1 MAHDMVESGA
11 IPVSQERQRLASAQ
25 TVVVK
30 VGTNVLS
37 TDDDQLDAA
46 RIAHLAEQLYE
57 LCRQGKTVV
66 LVSSGA
72 IGAGMTLLGLKQRPK
87 DLPHLQAAAATGQAY
102 LIHLYDDHL
111 RQYGYHAAQ
120 LLLTANDFK
129 KRDRYLNV
137 RNTLL
142 TLAEYRTIPIVNEN
156 DTVSTEEIKL
166 GDNDRLAAMVA
177 NLLPA
182 DALIIL
188 SVVDGLL
195 TGDPQRPES
204 QRIPIVREYQDQL
217 HELVSSTKSSR
228 GTGGMSSKLDAV
240 RTATAVGTDVVIAHG
255 KRPNVIL
262 DVLSGADVG
271 TLFVADEAALPAWK
285 RWIGYTLP
293 PKGRLWLD
301 AGACRAL
308 IVQGRSLLAAGI
320 RNVEGDFAKGEVVS
334 LLNPDGQEIARG
346 LTNYDAASARLVAGK
361 RTDEIS
367 RVLGVVPYDE
377 VIHRD
382 NLAVRTAPPAE

>member
-1 MAHDMVESGA
+1 MTSDALA
-11 IPVSQERQRLASAQ
+11 RRQQIFQRAQ
-25 TVVVK
+25 TIVVK

-37 TDDDQLDAA
+37 TEDDRLDPERIRSLADQIHAICQSGRKL
-46 RIAHLAEQLYE
+46 
-57 LCRQGKTVV
+57 V

-72 IGAGMTLLGLKQRPK
+72 IGAGMGLLGLKTRPK
-87 DLPHLQAAAATGQAY
+87 DLAHLQAAAATGQAH
-102 LIHLYDDHL
+102 LIHMYDVCL
-111 RQYGYHAAQ
+111 RPHGYHAAQ

-129 KRDRYLNV
+129 NRDRYLNV

-142 TLAEYRTIPIVNEN
+142 TLAEYRAIPIVNEN

-182 DALIIL
+182 DVLIIL

-195 TGDPQRPES
+195 SGDPNDPSS
-204 QRIPIVREYQDQL
+204 QRIPLVDKYDDDLLR
-217 HELVSSTKSSR
+217 LVSPSKSSR
-228 GTGGMSSKLDAV
+228 GTGGMKTKLDAV

-255 KRPNVIL
+255 QR
-262 DVLSGADVG
+262 DHVLEKIVAGEDIG
-271 TLFVADEAALPAWK
+271 TLFAAEQDALPAWK

-293 PKGRLWLD
+293 PKGRFVVD
-301 AGACRAL
+301 DGARKAL
-308 IVQGRSLLAAGI
+308 VEQGRSLLAIGI
-320 RNVEGDFAKGEVVS
+320 RTVEGEFTKGEVVS
-334 LLNPDGQEIARG
+334 LVDLTGTEIARG
-346 LTNYDAASARLVAGK
+346 LTNYDATAARLIAGQ

-367 RVLGVVPYDE
+367 RVLGAVPYDE

-382 NLAVRTAPPAE
+382 NLVVRV